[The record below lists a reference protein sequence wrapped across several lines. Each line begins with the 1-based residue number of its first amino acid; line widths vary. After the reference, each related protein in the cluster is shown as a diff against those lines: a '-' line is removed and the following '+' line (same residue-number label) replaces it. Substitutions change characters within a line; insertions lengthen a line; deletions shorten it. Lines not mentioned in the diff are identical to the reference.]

1 MHLLVQLGELFARVS
16 VGAILNSLWEGVA
29 LAVLAWLLLRSVP
42 RGSASL
48 RYGLWCAALVAVLA
62 LPVVALHPF
71 AGPAASA
78 AATGAEPPVLVPQRL
93 AQLMF
98 ALWYIVAT
106 ALLLRLI
113 ISYVRLQQLKASTRP
128 IPTLYQHRVRRWLEE
143 SGGRRECRLCLS
155 DKVPMPVAIGLFDP
169 VIVLP
174 ERLLEQLSDDELD
187 QVGLH
192 ELAHLQRW
200 DDYTNVF
207 QKIAEALL
215 FFNPAVYFIGRQLTL
230 EREIACDDRVIA
242 TTRKPLTYA
251 ACLTRLVEETAL
263 ARQSLPALGAV
274 STRRQI
280 AIRIERLLDKR
291 RALPLASGLAALAA
305 CCAIAAGLVTA
316 LHARPLV
323 GIAPDYSGSRP
334 HAARI
339 ATRPTDL
346 IARILVTSQRP
357 AAHAAVTASTLPM
370 AIIGRVDVEVR
381 RVHAVAR
388 SNAVGARN
396 FTAAIARAE
405 RSAQATQADERVA
418 EIAQVDVHVD
428 AHAAS
433 APSAES
439 VMSDESVASMA
450 SDNDLAPTATTP
462 TTTHT
467 EIAAL
472 TCSLKAAQSAISRL
486 DALRALS
493 QHVEQAEA
501 RAAIVGALLHDS
513 SPLVQLQAIHV
524 LAHDAV
530 HPDSQAGLV
539 EALRTSE
546 SSHIKVIIISL
557 LADKAR
563 DVQVRKG
570 LTTAL
575 LGDGSLHVQLA
586 AVEALAPVADDP
598 EVRAALQE
606 AGGYS
611 TSNLLRLSIRRVLAQ
626 FEQR

>member
-1 MHLLVQLGELFARVS
+1 MMHLLVQLGELFARVS

-48 RYGLWCAALVAVLA
+48 RYGLWCAALVAVIA
-62 LPVVALHPF
+62 LPVAALHPF
-71 AGPAASA
+71 AGPAANA

-113 ISYVRLQQLKASTRP
+113 ISYVRLQQLKASARP
-128 IPTLYQHRVRRWLEE
+128 IPTMYQHRVRRWLEE
-143 SGGRRECRLCLS
+143 SGGHRECRLCLS

-242 TTRKPLTYA
+242 ATRKPLTYA

-305 CCAIAAGLVTA
+305 CCAIVAGLVTA

-323 GIAPDYSGSRP
+323 GIAPDYPSSQPR
-334 HAARI
+334 AARI
-339 ATRPTDL
+339 VAEGPRSADL

-357 AAHAAVTASTLPM
+357 AAHAAVTASTFPV
-370 AIIGRVDVEVR
+370 IIVRRIDVDMR

-388 SNAVGARN
+388 SNAVGTRN
-396 FTAAIARAE
+396 FIISTVRVEAPRDIPV
-405 RSAQATQADERVA
+405 AQFTEDSH
-418 EIAQVDVHVD
+418 IDVHVA
-428 AHAAS
+428 AHAESTATAESAAS
-433 APSAES
+433 A
-439 VMSDESVASMA
+439 ASMA
-450 SDNDLAPTATTP
+450 SDNDLAPTATTLA
-462 TTTHT
+462 TTQS

-472 TCSLKAAQSAISRL
+472 TCSLKEAQSAISRM

-493 QHVEQAEA
+493 QHVERAEA
-501 RAAIVGALLHDS
+501 RAAIVAALLHDS
-513 SPLVQLQAIHV
+513 SPLVQLQAVHV
-524 LAHDAV
+524 LAKDAG

-539 EALRTSE
+539 EALRTSD

-557 LADKAR
+557 LADKTHDA
-563 DVQVRKG
+563 QVRKG

-575 LGDGSLHVQLA
+575 LGDGSVHVQIA

-598 EVRAALQE
+598 EVRAALEE

-611 TSNLLRLSIRRVLAQ
+611 TSNALRLSIRRVLAQ